1 MYGFL
6 KKSQTALKDTGKVR
20 RTYEASLFEDSLETV
35 LSKKSGR
42 RAFSDFLKS
51 EFCEEN
57 LEFWL
62 ACQEYQSFGR
72 PEERTQVAASI
83 YEEFVK
89 DGSPKQVNLDFCTRE
104 MIRQSLEQPGPSC
117 FSVAE
122 RKIYILM
129 ENCSFPRF
137 TETETYKLFIDSI
150 SKQRGLKRNRKAVRM
165 KSPEED
171 VEREPAAPGERGLN
185 ACALLT
191 CFPDRQI
198 DRQID

>member
-6 KKSQTALKDTGKVR
+6 KKSKTALKDTGKVQE
-20 RTYEASLFEDSLETV
+20 TYETSLFEDSLETV
-35 LSKKSGR
+35 LSKTSGR
-42 RAFSDFLKS
+42 RAFLDFLKS

-62 ACQEYQSFGR
+62 ACQEYQSSGS
-72 PEERTQVAASI
+72 PEERTQIAASI
-83 YEEFVK
+83 YEDFIKV
-89 DGSPKQVNLDFCTRE
+89 GSPKQVNLDFYTRE

-137 TETETYKLFIDSI
+137 AETETYKLFIDSI
-150 SKQRGLKRNRKAVRM
+150 SKQRGLKKNRMAVRM
-165 KSPEED
+165 RSLEED
-171 VEREPAAPGERGLN
+171 VSVNLLRTECMRAVDN
-185 ACALLT
+185 LT

-198 DRQID
+198 H